1 MLRFYQID
9 RLLLTELTKNLK
21 GELTMQR
28 KYPNLCKPIKIGNVT
43 FRNRMFG
50 APMGGTDITADCTI
64 GPKSKAF
71 YELRAKGGAA
81 TVTVSECVV
90 HPETEGS
97 HMYHLDLQTVDSL
110 ASFTY
115 TADAIRRHGAI
126 PSVELSHS
134 GQYAGT
140 YLTDKDK
147 KGGMAQWGPSAGTRP
162 DGRPVKEL
170 TQELIDDIV
179 AAYGR
184 VAGLAKRAGFEMI
197 MVHGGHGWLLNQF
210 LSPFFNHRTDKY
222 GGPLENR
229 ARLALEVLDS
239 VRAAVGPGFPIE
251 FRMSGSELF
260 EGGYTLED
268 GVEIAKM
275 VESKVD
281 LLHITAGT
289 YQSGF
294 GLTHPS
300 MFEPHGR
307 NVYLAAEIKKHV
319 SVPVATLGGLNDPA
333 MMEEIIASGQADIV
347 EMARALLADPFLPRK
362 VMSNQDTDIIKC
374 LRCFTCMAERAVTST
389 RRCTVNPLIGREMD
403 GTEVIPTAN
412 PVKVLVAGGGPAGL
426 EAALT
431 AAKRGHQVILCEKG
445 DTLGGILKGEQ
456 AIPFKYEMYE
466 LGVTLEKLSRDAGV
480 EIRLNTPVT
489 KEYVDQEN
497 VDALIVAVG
506 SEPIV
511 PAIPGLDGDNVIVV
525 NDYYKKKDK
534 VGETV
539 VVLGGGLAG
548 CEAAI
553 HFAREGKTVHLV
565 EMRSELAPD
574 ANLRHR
580 PLMMNEIEKCGI
592 TVDAE
597 FKGLQ
602 VTDQGVI
609 CEDADGKE
617 VLVPGTTVI
626 CALGQKP
633 LRNIAETLVDCAPY
647 VIEIGDCVKASTI
660 TTAIYQGYHAALDI

>member
-1 MLRFYQID
+1 
-9 RLLLTELTKNLK
+9 
-21 GELTMQR
+21 MQR

-147 KGGMAQWGPSAGTRP
+147 KGGLAQWGPSAGTRP

-362 VMSNQDTDIIKC
+362 VMSNQDADIIKC

-403 GTEVIPTAN
+403 GTEIIPTAN

-466 LGVTLEKLSRDAGV
+466 LGVTLEKLARDAGV

-525 NDYYKKKDK
+525 NDYYKKKDQ

-553 HFAREGKTVHLV
+553 HFAREGKPVHLV
-565 EMRSELAPD
+565 EMRQELAID

-580 PLMMNEIEKCGI
+580 PLMMNEIEKCNI
-592 TVDAE
+592 TVHTE
-597 FKGLQ
+597 LKGLK
-602 VTDQGVI
+602 VTDQGVV

>member
-1 MLRFYQID
+1 
-9 RLLLTELTKNLK
+9 
-21 GELTMQR
+21 MQR

-162 DGRPVKEL
+162 DGKPVKEL

-251 FRMSGSELF
+251 FRMSGSEFF

-289 YQSGF
+289 YQTGF

-362 VMSNQDTDIIKC
+362 VMSNQDADIIKC

-403 GTEVIPTAN
+403 GTEIIPTAN

-445 DTLGGILKGEQ
+445 DALGGILKGEQ

-466 LGVTLEKLSRDAGV
+466 LGVTLEKLARDAGV

-489 KEYVDQEN
+489 KEYIDQEN
-497 VDALIVAVG
+497 ADALIVAVG

-525 NDYYKKKDK
+525 NDYYKKKDQ
-534 VGETV
+534 VGESV

-553 HFAREGKTVHLV
+553 HFAREGKTVNLV
-565 EMRSELAPD
+565 EMRPELAPD
-574 ANLRHR
+574 ANIRHR

-592 TVDAE
+592 AVHTE
-597 FKGLQ
+597 LKGLK
-602 VTDQGVI
+602 VTDQGVV
-609 CEDADGKE
+609 CEDLTGKE

-633 LRNIAETLVDCAPY
+633 LRNLAESLVDCAPY

>member
-1 MLRFYQID
+1 
-9 RLLLTELTKNLK
+9 
-21 GELTMQR
+21 
-28 KYPNLCKPIKIGNVT
+28 
-43 FRNRMFG
+43 
-50 APMGGTDITADCTI
+50 
-64 GPKSKAF
+64 
-71 YELRAKGGAA
+71 
-81 TVTVSECVV
+81 
-90 HPETEGS
+90 
-97 HMYHLDLQTVDSL
+97 MYHLDLQTVDSL

-147 KGGMAQWGPSAGTRP
+147 KGGLAQWGPSAGTRP

-239 VRAAVGPGFPIE
+239 VRSAVGPGFPIE

-362 VMSNQDTDIIKC
+362 VMSNQDDDIIKC

-403 GTEVIPTAN
+403 GTEIIPTAN

-466 LGVTLEKLSRDAGV
+466 LGVTLEKLARDAGV

-525 NDYYKKKDK
+525 NDYYKKKDQ

-553 HFAREGKTVHLV
+553 HFAREGKPVHLV
-565 EMRSELAPD
+565 EMRQELAID

-580 PLMMNEIEKCGI
+580 PLMMNEIEKCNI
-592 TVDAE
+592 TVHTE
-597 FKGLQ
+597 LKGLK
-602 VTDQGVI
+602 VTDQGVV